1 MAAGP
6 GLRMTEVD
14 KAPRETPETS
24 RAQVGRS
31 VESRMTKQGE
41 AGIELESLRVADP
54 SVRSRIRSVFRFVV
68 LTLRW
73 IAVGVA
79 LLLWL
84 VVVPLVDLLW
94 GLLSWVA
101 GRVSLLRRRLPW

>member
-6 GLRMTEVD
+6 GLRMREVG
-14 KAPRETPETS
+14 KAPRKSPETS
-24 RAQVGRS
+24 RARVGRS
-31 VESRMTKQGE
+31 VENRVTKQGE

-54 SVRSRIRSVFRFVV
+54 SVRSRIRSVVRFVV

-73 IAVGVA
+73 IAVAVA

-94 GLLSWVA
+94 ALLSWVA
-101 GRVSLLRRRLPW
+101 RRVSLLLRRLPW